1 MNLQKIYKLT
11 FALLFLVTI
20 SATAQ
25 QSQKSQKFGYVDSDF
40 ILERMPEYSGIEQRL
55 NILSESWRDEL
66 REMENN
72 IQELE
77 EDFET
82 REILYTEDIRQ
93 EKLNEIEALKRER
106 DRFLEQKFGPE
117 GEYFEQQKE
126 LLEPIQ
132 RKIFDAIN
140 QIAIRDGYDFI
151 FDRSEDIQIL
161 YARNE
166 WNLTDEVLLELGID
180 VSRLGN

>member
-1 MNLQKIYKLT
+1 MDLLKISKVT

-25 QSQKSQKFGYVDSDF
+25 QNQKFGYVDSDF

-55 NILSESWRDEL
+55 NILSEAWRDEL
-66 REMENN
+66 REMDNE
-72 IQELE
+72 IEELE

-93 EKLNEIEALKRER
+93 QKLNEIEALKREKEM
-106 DRFLEQKFGPE
+106 FMEQKFGPE

-140 QIAIRDGYDFI
+140 KIAIRDGYDFV
-151 FDRSEDIQIL
+151 FDRSEDIRIL

-166 WNLTDEVLLELGID
+166 WNLTEEVLLELGID